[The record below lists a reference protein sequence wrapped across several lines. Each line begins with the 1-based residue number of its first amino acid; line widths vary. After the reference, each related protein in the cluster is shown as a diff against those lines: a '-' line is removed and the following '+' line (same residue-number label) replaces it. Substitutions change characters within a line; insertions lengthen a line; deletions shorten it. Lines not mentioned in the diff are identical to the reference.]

1 VAQRADG
8 GRPDP
13 RLTIRW
19 ATIWRVESHGH
30 RSAQVPALADIAAG
44 FRIAGRRIAPA
55 IRLTDD
61 RHGPTVLVAA
71 FVMLADILSAF
82 GIREEEL
89 VRLARQGARMRLE
102 QVLH

>member
-1 VAQRADG
+1 MR
-8 GRPDP
+8 
-13 RLTIRW
+13 IC
-19 ATIWRVESHGH
+19 AT
-30 RSAQVPALADIAAG
+30 LADIAAG
-44 FRIAGRRIAPA
+44 LRVAGRSIAPA
-55 IRLTDD
+55 IRWTED
-61 RHGPTVLVAA
+61 RHGRTVLVVA